1 MLRALTIFLL
11 FASSLAASDLREFT
25 STDGKT
31 LKASVVNYDQQ
42 SGEVTIRLEDNRTF
56 KVPVDRFSED
66 DQTYLKEWRMEYD
79 RSFAS
84 VRVGG
89 HTIRGHK
96 FAFIFCGD
104 FEPIKRD
111 QLRDDMRRCFD
122 SMDDVVEFNLYAD
135 LNNSKPLW
143 KGLRPHSDEDQEAAL
158 QWIERNRFGFSDDMN
173 AYNKAVKDGAEH
185 IVLITTVGLGQRSHM
200 LKRMKN
206 LTPNNGENPLV
217 VHVVH
222 YGKGVHS
229 SSLQELARDFGG
241 TFSIR

>member
-11 FASSLAASDLREFT
+11 FATGLVAGDLREFT

-31 LKASVVNYDQQ
+31 LKASVVNYDKK

-56 KVPVDRFSED
+56 KVPLDRFSED
-66 DQTYLKEWRMEYD
+66 DQIYLEEWRKEYD
-79 RSFAS
+79 QKFAS

-96 FAFIFCGD
+96 FAFIFCGE
-104 FEPIKRD
+104 FEPIKQD

-122 SMDDVVEFNLYAD
+122 SMDDVVEYNLYAD
-135 LNNSKPLW
+135 LNNTKPLW
-143 KGLRPHSDEDQEAAL
+143 KGLRPNSDEDQQAAL
-158 QWIERNRFGFSDDMN
+158 EWIERHRFGSSDDLN
-173 AYNKAVKDGAEH
+173 AYRKAVKDGAEH
-185 IVLITTVGLGQRSHM
+185 IVLITTMSLGRRSYS
-200 LKRMKN
+200 LKRMKD
-206 LTPNNGENPLV
+206 LGQSSGEKPLV
-217 VHVVH
+217 LHVVH
-222 YGKGVHS
+222 YGKGADS